1 MTLAFKRTLGY
12 IVSLI
17 ASVYL
22 VGKKQALHSKRNHLE
37 AGIYWWK
44 WWCVGSLRD
53 ELVSAASD
61 KNSTTT
67 FHCNGQSRLLIFMFS
82 INISLL

>member
-1 MTLAFKRTLGY
+1 MTLAFKRTLGD

-17 ASVYL
+17 ASMYL
-22 VGKKQALHSKRNHLE
+22 VRKKQALHSKRNHLE

-44 WWCVGSLRD
+44 WWCVGTLKD
-53 ELVSAASD
+53 ELLPAASD

-67 FHCNGQSRLLIFMFS
+67 SHCNGHCLLIVTV
-82 INISLL
+82 